1 MKALTWKAL
10 FASMNPSPVFEGV
23 AMFAEGLA
31 IDRDESCS
39 NGVRDDAL
47 SKRAAN
53 ERSRAKEADFSSK
66 RSATCSASQPT
77 RIASKRDAQ
86 SVRMFG

>member
-23 AMFAEGLA
+23 AMFAEGMA
-31 IDRDESCS
+31 ISGDESHSYGPC
-39 NGVRDDAL
+39 VRAL
-47 SKRAAN
+47 SKRAGN

-66 RSATCSASQPT
+66 RSAACCASQPT
-77 RIASKRDAQ
+77 RIASKRNAQ
-86 SVRMFG
+86 SVRMSG